1 MRKIY
6 LLLAAIAFSGFV
18 SAQESNPQIN
28 FSGFVGYELFYDTY
42 ESVDSRDGEVY
53 LYPLPANLD
62 VNDNDLNKNS
72 QIEMLSLSSRIRLG
86 ATGFKALGGDVS
98 GMIETD
104 FLGTGQPY
112 TRMLRLRHAIIKV
125 NWESGE
131 LLMGQYWHPMF
142 VTSCFPSTIAFG
154 AGVPFHPL
162 NRAPQIRYTHN
173 ITGNLTALGALLV
186 HGYHRSSGPADA
198 QVNSGIPDMQ
208 MQVIFDNKSFLA
220 GFTAGYKVLKP
231 RIQTILNEKTDQT
244 IGSFNLQAFT
254 RLSLSS
260 IEWKLEGVFGE
271 NLTNFVM
278 IGGYG
283 AAENPIFEP
292 DYTYTN
298 IRTMSVWTDFKT
310 KLDAFNF
317 GIFGG
322 YAANLGAK
330 EEYFSLGYGRGE
342 DIANIFRVSPRV
354 TYSTGEMRFAFEHM
368 MTGATYGTQFDD
380 NQKATETADPTINHR
395 FLVTVRLNF

>member
-154 AGVPFHPL
+154 A
-162 NRAPQIRYTHN
+162 
-173 ITGNLTALGALLV
+173 
-186 HGYHRSSGPADA
+186 
-198 QVNSGIPDMQ
+198 
-208 MQVIFDNKSFLA
+208 
-220 GFTAGYKVLKP
+220 
-231 RIQTILNEKTDQT
+231 
-244 IGSFNLQAFT
+244 
-254 RLSLSS
+254 
-260 IEWKLEGVFGE
+260 
-271 NLTNFVM
+271 
-278 IGGYG
+278 
-283 AAENPIFEP
+283 
-292 DYTYTN
+292 
-298 IRTMSVWTDFKT
+298 
-310 KLDAFNF
+310 
-317 GIFGG
+317 
-322 YAANLGAK
+322 
-330 EEYFSLGYGRGE
+330 
-342 DIANIFRVSPRV
+342 
-354 TYSTGEMRFAFEHM
+354 
-368 MTGATYGTQFDD
+368 
-380 NQKATETADPTINHR
+380 
-395 FLVTVRLNF
+395 